1 MNIFDLIEPINLI
14 NQIKT
19 DALSKQRNSL
29 NVSITRKKP
38 GYSFMSSRMHSR
50 PYNDSFI
57 NTAVSPQTRKN
68 SNGPVNKSLAS
79 KTRIDIMVPDL
90 NRLTTETERY
100 KFVTT
105 ASRDV
110 LAKIEP
116 SMYFGIRVGPVY
128 KPIDMQLIYD
138 FDSNVIYKR
147 EFAEDESRIVY
158 NENSPYMMIDKV
170 NYRNIFIDT
179 KNFVPILSYQMTRM
193 SEIETY
199 EDDNITE
206 DLVPNGFFS
215 EHPNADNI
223 REEAR
228 MHEEEKQFNQGMQ
241 ELREKAMALE
251 SEAHSNEVEES
262 RGTHYSVKT
271 NVPLNLRPNNV
282 VEPVVTVESVEPVDT
297 VDTVDTVDNDEE
309 ILSEKDKEV
318 LKYGSQNQ
326 IYERVL
332 YIVHDYLVSY
342 VNYLNSKNGSDKTIE
357 DAIKITMSGVKK
369 ADALGR
375 NHSLMNLVSYC
386 LEQKP
391 NSPKYKLGKILQ
403 PFAEIKDFDLKHIM
417 NNCKDISTINYPKKP
432 VTGWRY

>member
-38 GYSFMSSRMHSR
+38 AYSFMASRMHSR

-57 NTAVSPQTRKN
+57 NTAVTPQTRKN

-79 KTRIDIMVPDL
+79 KTRIEIMIPDIDK
-90 NRLTTETERY
+90 LTTETERY

-110 LAKIEP
+110 LAKIDP

-128 KPIDMQLIYD
+128 KPIDRQLIYD

-147 EFAEDESRIVY
+147 ELVDDETRIVY

-179 KNFVPILSYQMTRM
+179 KNFVPILSYQLTRLTD
-193 SEIETY
+193 IETY
-199 EDDNITE
+199 EDDIITE
-206 DLVPNGFFS
+206 DLVPNGFYS

-228 MHEEEKQFNQGMQ
+228 MHEEEKQFNQEKQ
-241 ELREKAMALE
+241 ELQDLHTAIDSARRPVDEEEIDNDDDNANKLKELLKTPEIPKTLESDYVSPVKDDEQPVQHERKIYHIFDSIDEYNQAILDSKDNHPADCIFDFDPSDEYTVEELLYDFFPSYIARNALE
-251 SEAHSNEVEES
+251 YKKS
-262 RGTHYSVKT
+262 RA
-271 NVPLNLRPNNV
+271 
-282 VEPVVTVESVEPVDT
+282 EVVTRLLKVYNDCLIRKKSKPVDS
-297 VDTVDTVDNDEE
+297 
-309 ILSEKDKEV
+309 LYAYACF
-318 LKYGSQNQ
+318 LSQN
-326 IYERVL
+326 RKD
-332 YIVHDYLVSY
+332 DYARIWGEQVSKKIQ
-342 VNYLNSKNGSDKTIE
+342 NNEISDM
-357 DAIKITMSGVKK
+357 KITEYM
-369 ADALGR
+369 
-375 NHSLMNLVSYC
+375 
-386 LEQKP
+386 
-391 NSPKYKLGKILQ
+391 KIL
-403 PFAEIKDFDLKHIM
+403 I
-417 NNCKDISTINYPKKP
+417 
-432 VTGWRY
+432 